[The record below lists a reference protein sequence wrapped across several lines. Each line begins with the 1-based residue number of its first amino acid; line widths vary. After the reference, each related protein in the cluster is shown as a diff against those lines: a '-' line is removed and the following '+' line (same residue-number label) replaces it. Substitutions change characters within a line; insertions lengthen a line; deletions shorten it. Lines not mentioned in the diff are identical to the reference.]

1 MIQRIFPSIGA
12 RLGFFVSVILVGF
25 IVVVVTN
32 ATLFNLIDQANKKR
46 DLLLDQ
52 EHSSH
57 LLYESVLN
65 SMILIDRI
73 ILEDQGSVIP
83 ELLALSEDTLGH
95 FGRYQSTAQS
105 AGLEHDRYAADE
117 HEPLIFRIRS
127 DFFEIALHYQNNE
140 LQQAREKRLEMIER
154 RLPALISFIVN
165 SQELR
170 VFDLADVSSQIS
182 ELNRIEGITI
192 VVVFIT
198 FVLCVVI
205 VAVAVSRSIVKPIA
219 SLKYLVDHFM
229 STGQM
234 TDLLKPSRYKPKDEL
249 AHLTE
254 SFRNLASQLLENK
267 VQQDELIE
275 DLGQKNTELERF
287 AYTVSHDLKSPL
299 VTVSGFIGLLERD
312 IAAGDETRIRE
323 DIQAIM
329 SATDTMATLLEDLLE
344 LSRVGRQVS
353 PSQEI
358 SLTELSEG
366 AVDDLQISIREHK
379 AEIKIQTDMPT
390 VFADKLRIGEVI
402 QNLLENAIKFSGE
415 GNYPHIEISA
425 TREKDNILVLF
436 KDNGIGID
444 PRYHDTVFGLFNRL
458 DSNIPGTGVGLA
470 LVKRIVEIHGG
481 QIWIESTGNGQG
493 STFCFSLPAT

>member
-12 RLGFFVSVILVGF
+12 RLGFFVGVMLAGF
-25 IVVVVTN
+25 IVVIVTGV
-32 ATLFNLIDQANKKR
+32 TVFYLIDQANKKR

-83 ELLALSEDTLGH
+83 ELLALSEDSLGY

-117 HEPLIFRIRS
+117 HESLIFRIRS
-127 DFFEIALHYQNNE
+127 DFFKIALHYQNNE
-140 LQQAREKRLEMIER
+140 LQQAREKRLEMMER
-154 RLPALISFIVN
+154 RLPILISFIVN

-182 ELNRIEGITI
+182 ELKRIAGITI
-192 VVVFIT
+192 IVVFLAIML
-198 FVLCVVI
+198 FVILI
-205 VAVAVSRSIVKPIA
+205 AVAVSRSIVKPIA
-219 SLKYLVDHFM
+219 SLKHLIDHFM
-229 STGQM
+229 STGRM
-234 TDLLKPSRYKPKDEL
+234 TDLLTPPRYNSKDEV

-254 SFRNLASQLLENK
+254 SFRNLAGQLLEVK

-287 AYTVSHDLKSPL
+287 TYTVSHDLKSPL

-312 IAAGDETRIRE
+312 IAAGDESRIHD
-323 DIQAIM
+323 DIQQIM
-329 SATDTMATLLEDLLE
+329 SATETMAVLLEDLLE

-353 PSQEI
+353 PPQEI
-358 SLTELSEG
+358 SLTELSEE
-366 AVDDLQISIREHK
+366 AVDALQISIREHK

-415 GNYPHIEISA
+415 GNEPHIEISA
-425 TREKDNILVLF
+425 TREQDNILVLF

-444 PRYHDTVFGLFNRL
+444 PRYHDTVFGLFDRL
-458 DSNIPGTGVGLA
+458 DSNIPGTGIGLA

-481 QIWIESTGNGQG
+481 QIWIESIGDGQG
-493 STFCFSLPAT
+493 STFCFSLPAA